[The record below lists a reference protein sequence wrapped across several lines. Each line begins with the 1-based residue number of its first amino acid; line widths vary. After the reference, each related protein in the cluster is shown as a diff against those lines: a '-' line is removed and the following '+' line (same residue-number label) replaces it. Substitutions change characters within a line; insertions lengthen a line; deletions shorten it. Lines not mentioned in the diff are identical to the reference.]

1 MEVFFQ
7 LIINSLVASA
17 IYIFIALSF
26 NLIYGTSRFF
36 NLAHGAIA
44 IVGGYGVF
52 LFSTILSFNI
62 FISIILG
69 VLLAGFIGFFLEKIV
84 YLNLRN
90 RKASIMILLVASL
103 GAMTMIQALLQ
114 LFFGSQFRSLG
125 DVSRSQITYSLFG
138 LGGFITQTQILIIF
152 LSVIVS
158 IGLILFINKTLFG
171 KAVKAIADDEEVA
184 KIVGINTNKIIG
196 YVFFLGSAI
205 AGLGGV
211 LIGFDT
217 GLEPFLGLKLLLKG
231 VIAAIIG
238 GAGSLSGAVIGSIL
252 LGFVENF
259 GIWPLSAEWKDTI
272 AFLLLIIFLIF
283 RPKGIVN
290 K

>member
-7 LIINSLVASA
+7 LTINSLVASA
-17 IYIFIALSF
+17 IYVFIALSF

-52 LFSTILSFNI
+52 LFGSLLGLNV

-69 VLLAGFIGFFLEKIV
+69 VLLAGLVGFLLEKII
-84 YLNLRN
+84 YLNLRK
-90 RKASIMILLVASL
+90 RKASVMILLVASL

-114 LFFGSQFRSLG
+114 ILFGSQFKSLG
-125 DVSRSQITYSLFG
+125 NVLSVAQTYSLFG
-138 LGGFITQTQILIIF
+138 LGGSITKTQIIIII
-152 LSVIVS
+152 LAGLVSV
-158 IGLILFINKTLFG
+158 GLILFINKTLFG
-171 KAVKAIADDEEVA
+171 KAVKAISDDEEVA

-205 AGLGGV
+205 AGLGGA

-238 GAGSLSGAVIGSIL
+238 GAGSLSGAVIGSLL

-259 GIWPLSAEWKDTI
+259 GIWPLSAEWKDTV

-283 RPKGIVN
+283 RPKGIMN